1 MPVLTGRF
9 FFGVMRVATVFVR
22 LLRISGFLSSHV
34 ARIEMILA
42 IRIFAR
48 LLRVRVFV
56 VIVGHKEFLQKE
68 EQHPTPPQP
77 LGSYRRL
84 GGFGEW
90 PFSRPTLQPILMIGP
105 IPRDYSPQS
114 ES

>member
-1 MPVLTGRF
+1 
-9 FFGVMRVATVFVR
+9 MRVATVFVR

-48 LLRVRVFV
+48 LLRVRVFL

-90 PFSRPTLQPILMIGP
+90 PPTLQPILMIGP
-105 IPRDYSPQS
+105 ILRHYSPQS